1 MNDIFEL
8 AARLSSLSAVSGRE
22 AGCFDE
28 LEKITDG
35 IFDSTSSLPTGTF
48 FGRIKC
54 TKTDAPT
61 LLFDAHIDEIGFVV
75 TDICEGGFLRVA
87 AVGGID
93 TMVLSATEVV
103 VHGREDIRG
112 VFTSKPPH
120 LQEAGESEKK
130 ILLSDLYIDT
140 GIDDGTLEEKVRIG
154 DAAGFCTLPARL
166 ENDMMTGKSFDD
178 RICAA
183 AILKAAADID
193 RSALKCDL
201 CVMLSGG
208 EEIGYIGARTGAF
221 AASPC
226 AAVVLDVTNA
236 YMPDGPRRKKDIQLG
251 GGPVITY
258 SATTSRPLTDALIST
273 ARGAGIRHTVAAE
286 AGATGTNA
294 QVIQITG
301 NGIPTALISL
311 PLRYMH
317 TCAEVISLED
327 TKNAAALLKAFAE
340 SFEPDGRGGA

>member
-1 MNDIFEL
+1 M
-8 AARLSSLSAVSGRE
+8 
-22 AGCFDE
+22 
-28 LEKITDG
+28 
-35 IFDSTSSLPTGTF
+35 
-48 FGRIKC
+48 
-54 TKTDAPT
+54 
-61 LLFDAHIDEIGFVV
+61 V

-93 TMVLSATEVV
+93 TRVLSATEVV

-340 SFEPDGRGGA
+340 SFEPDGRCGA